1 MPVPRLALAPRP
13 QGRYNRD
20 TMRALATVF
29 VLGVLGL
36 VGAAAG
42 CAHGT
47 GPDQTLDRYG
57 VALKN
62 HDFAAAYDLMSSSF
76 RVKVT
81 RDDYVRT
88 MRDNS
93 REVNETADRLRGK
106 KGNMEVSAEFE
117 YGLGDTMRMV
127 QEDGQWKISTYP
139 LGFYDQS
146 TPKAAL
152 RSFIRAYRLE
162 RWDVMLRFV
171 PNSYREK
178 MDAKKMQAQFTG
190 PSREQMENLINTLE
204 ANVDEPINERGNDA
218 RMGYGDRYTV
228 QFLKEDG
235 AWKLKDLD

>member
-1 MPVPRLALAPRP
+1 
-13 QGRYNRD
+13 
-20 TMRALATVF
+20 MR
-29 VLGVLGL
+29 VLVTLL
-36 VGAAAG
+36 TLGAAAA
-42 CAHGT
+42 CAHRG
-47 GPDQTLDRYG
+47 GPDNTLERYG
-57 VALKN
+57 TALKN
-62 HDFAAAYDLMSSSF
+62 HDFATAYDLMSSNF

-88 MRDNS
+88 MRDNN
-93 REVNETADRLRGK
+93 REVNETAERLRGR
-106 KGNMEVSAEFE
+106 KGSIEVSAEFE
-117 YGLGDTMRMV
+117 YGLGDTMRLI
-127 QEDGQWKISTYP
+127 QEDGQWKIASYP

-204 ANVDEPINERGNDA
+204 ANVDGSITERGNDA
-218 RMGYGDRYTV
+218 RMDYGDRYTV

>member
-1 MPVPRLALAPRP
+1 
-13 QGRYNRD
+13 
-20 TMRALATVF
+20 MRVLVTV
-29 VLGVLGL
+29 LTL
-36 VGAAAG
+36 GAATA
-42 CAHGT
+42 CAHRG
-47 GPDQTLDRYG
+47 GPDNTLERYG
-57 VALKN
+57 TALKN
-62 HDFAAAYDLMSSSF
+62 HDFATAYDLMSSNF

-88 MRDNS
+88 MRDNN
-93 REVNETADRLRGK
+93 REVNETAERLRGR
-106 KGNMEVSAEFE
+106 KGSIEVSAEFE
-117 YGLGDTMRMV
+117 YGLGDTMRLV
-127 QEDGQWKISTYP
+127 QEDGQWKIASYP

-204 ANVDEPINERGNDA
+204 ANVDGSITERGNDA
-218 RMGYGDRYTV
+218 RMDYGDRYTV

>member
-1 MPVPRLALAPRP
+1 MRVLVAVLVTALTSGAF
-13 QGRYNRD
+13 G
-20 TMRALATVF
+20 
-29 VLGVLGL
+29 GV
-36 VGAAAG
+36 AACVHSG
-42 CAHGT
+42 
-47 GPDQTLDRYG
+47 GPDQTLERYG
-57 VALKN
+57 TALKN
-62 HDFAAAYDLMSSSF
+62 HDYSAAYDLMSSSF

-81 RDDYVRT
+81 REDYVRT

-106 KGNMEVSAEFE
+106 KGSMEVSAEFA
-117 YGLGDTMRMV
+117 YGLGDTMRLV
-127 QEDGQWKISTYP
+127 QEDGRWKIASYP

-178 MDAKKMQAQFTG
+178 MDVKKMQAQFTG

-204 ANVDEPINERGNDA
+204 ANVDEPITERGNDA
-218 RMGYGDRYTV
+218 RMTYGDHDTV
-228 QFLKEDG
+228 LFVKEDG

>member
-1 MPVPRLALAPRP
+1 MRVLATALAL
-13 QGRYNRD
+13 G
-20 TMRALATVF
+20 TL
-29 VLGVLGL
+29 
-36 VGAAAG
+36 GAATA
-42 CAHGT
+42 CAHGG
-47 GPDQTLDRYG
+47 GPENTLDRYG
-57 VALKN
+57 TALKN
-62 HDFAAAYDLMSSSF
+62 HDFATAYDLMSSSF
-76 RVKVT
+76 RVKVS

-88 MRDNS
+88 MRDNH
-93 REVNETADRLRGK
+93 REVNETAERLRGH
-106 KGNMEVSAEFE
+106 KGSVEVSAEFE
-117 YGLGDTMRMV
+117 YGLGDTMRLV
-127 QEDGQWKISTYP
+127 QEDGQWKIASYP

-178 MDAKKMQAQFTG
+178 MDAKKMQVQFTG

-204 ANVDEPINERGNDA
+204 ANVDGPITERGNDA
-218 RMGYGDRYTV
+218 RMDYGDRYTV